1 MSFAGAEV
9 SWNRQSPEVLY
20 GSYYDGIVQRTI
32 SRRTSENGDMIS
44 AKIHASQGF
53 DRCFEVMAA
62 VEFVCEV
69 ERRLD
74 SETVFV
80 GDVAVKSVVQ
90 PEQAIF

>member
-1 MSFAGAEV
+1 
-9 SWNRQSPEVLY
+9 
-20 GSYYDGIVQRTI
+20 
-32 SRRTSENGDMIS
+32 
-44 AKIHASQGF
+44 
-53 DRCFEVMAA
+53 MAA

-74 SETVFV
+74 SEAVFV